1 MPVTSPRDEIDDWL
15 DGEVRPLNP
24 PQGSLDRIRRQARR
38 NKTRQAVFAAT
49 GCAVVL
55 AVGVT
60 VPQVL
65 GGRQAGRPGSSVAAG
80 STPTSVQSGPSRSAS
95 SSASPASNS
104 SSPFPQGS
112 ALSTTTSGTP
122 VPPNFQPTSVTF
134 VGTGGGSV
142 VGAVIGQAGP
152 PCAIP
157 PYCTSLAGT
166 SDYGASWYGVS
177 APEVKGPNGSTGV
190 SQLRFADLSHGWA
203 FGPALY
209 ETSGGGW
216 PWKKESTFGLRVIDI
231 ESAAGGPALGL
242 FASCTGTGTD
252 YAANCTSFSLY
263 TSVAG
268 ARKWT
273 PVTVPTGS
281 LSTGQAAS
289 ASLVVT
295 GKTGYVLAPT
305 ADVLSGPV
313 SGGTWRLA
321 GKAPCAPGAPQAT
334 GLPSQALLAT
344 SPPPLPATSPPELLL
359 VCAAGTGA
367 SPSQTTLYTSADG
380 STWQLAGAV
389 AQAGPPTSV
398 ASGTAGQVVVAT
410 STGIYQSSDSGK
422 TWQPASLAGGT
433 PKGGFT
439 YVGMTNATNG
449 VAVPAAAALGVV
461 FVTTDGGLHWQ
472 PRDVA
477 G

>member
-1 MPVTSPRDEIDDWL
+1 VSSPRDQIDDWL
-15 DGEVRPLNP
+15 DGEVRPLYP
-24 PQGSLDRIRRQARR
+24 PSGSLDRIRRQARR
-38 NKTRQAVFAAT
+38 NKTRQAVFAAG

-55 AVGVT
+55 AAAVT

-65 GGRQAGRPGSSVAAG
+65 GGQTGRPGPSVAAG
-80 STPTSVQSGPSRSAS
+80 GTTPSSVQSGRSSSAS
-95 SSASPASNS
+95 GSASPASNS
-104 SSPFPQGS
+104 SSPFPHGS
-112 ALSTTTSGTP
+112 ALSTTTSGSP
-122 VPPNFQPTSVTF
+122 VPPNFRPTSVTF
-134 VGTGGGSV
+134 VGTGHNSV

-152 PCAIP
+152 PCAIQ

-177 APEVKGPNGSTGV
+177 APEVQGPNGDTGV

-209 ETSGGGW
+209 ETSGGGRS
-216 PWKKESTFGLRVIDI
+216 WKKESTFGQRVIDI
-231 ESAAGGPALGL
+231 EAASGGPALSL
-242 FASCTGTGTD
+242 FASCAGPGTN

-273 PVTVPTGS
+273 PVAVPVGS

-295 GKTGYVLAPT
+295 DTTGYVLAPT
-305 ADVLSGPV
+305 ADVLTGPV

-321 GKAPCAPGAPQAT
+321 GKAPCAPGAPQQS

-344 SPPPLPATSPPELLL
+344 SPHELLL
-359 VCAAGTGA
+359 VCAAGPSTQGTGTAGTGTA
-367 SPSQTTLYTSADG
+367 SSQPTLYTSTDG
-380 STWQLAGAV
+380 SVWQAAGPV
-389 AQAGPPTSV
+389 SQAGPPRSV
-398 ASGTAGQVVVAT
+398 ASGTAGQIVVAT
-410 STGIYQSSDSGK
+410 AAGIYQSADTGK
-422 TWQPASLAGGT
+422 TWHLASVAGGT
-433 PKGGFT
+433 PPDGFS

-449 VAVPAAAALGVV
+449 VAVPANSALGMVY
-461 FVTTDGGLHWQ
+461 VTMDGGLHWQ
-472 PRDVA
+472 ARAVT